1 MVSMTKRA
9 VLSGIFTQDSQ
20 HKSAF
25 TDAKWVLQYTNKIH
39 KWDDIFKPEETDE
52 NAPAGGQLA
61 IKRKLD
67 QVQDVLGALRVEIA
81 NVVSTDSQRK
91 PKSMID
97 ATRVVHT

>member
-1 MVSMTKRA
+1 MTKRV

-39 KWDDIFKPEETDE
+39 KLDDIFKPEETDE

-67 QVQDVLGALRVEIA
+67 QVQDVLGRCASKLQTWCPPTHSA
-81 NVVSTDSQRK
+81 NRK
-91 PKSMID
+91 
-97 ATRVVHT
+97 A